1 MKSVTKRRV
10 LWGVA
15 GLAVASL
22 GTWGTLYATGEAR
35 ASAPAEASKGAGADK
50 GEKPAPPLKFTAEEV
65 VRPESAA
72 MPALIEFSGPLVA
85 PGTAVVRSKA
95 NGILVQLNVAEGS
108 RVKAGQTLGELDL
121 EELRYRVA
129 ERQANVASA
138 RAQFEQAE
146 KSFKANEDLA
156 RKNFIASTALD
167 SFKANMEATRGQL
180 MAAQAQLETAQVG
193 LKQAHLVAP
202 ISGVV
207 SKRYAL
213 PGEKLSPEQQL
224 LSIVDLS
231 TLELA
236 GLVGTHDISRIQ
248 PGMQVQVNVEGD
260 DTPVKAIVSRI
271 APAAEPGTR
280 SIVVTLTLSNPGE
293 RYRAGQYAQAQLQL
307 PDPKERLTLPTG
319 AVTGTAGQ
327 QQVWL
332 IEQGVLVRRSVTTG
346 RSDHRSGRVEIV
358 RGLGVKDLV
367 LAARFDN
374 LREGAK
380 AEVQAPASSKL
391 ADAVAS
397 DVAVK

>member
-1 MKSVTKRRV
+1 
-10 LWGVA
+10 
-15 GLAVASL
+15 
-22 GTWGTLYATGEAR
+22 
-35 ASAPAEASKGAGADK
+35 
-50 GEKPAPPLKFTAEEV
+50 
-65 VRPESAA
+65 
-72 MPALIEFSGPLVA
+72 
-85 PGTAVVRSKA
+85 
-95 NGILVQLNVAEGS
+95 
-108 RVKAGQTLGELDL
+108 
-121 EELRYRVA
+121 
-129 ERQANVASA
+129 
-138 RAQFEQAE
+138 
-146 KSFKANEDLA
+146 
-156 RKNFIASTALD
+156 
-167 SFKANMEATRGQL
+167 L

-346 RSDHRSGRVEIV
+346 RSDNRSGRVEIV